1 MAKMAKRKSKSY
13 KERIKQYEYQYKMLV
28 SEYNKRMKE
37 IREAGRKSPASNVL
51 ISNIPSE
58 VLGKRTP
65 ILKRPKKRSLEVY
78 INAIKELEKFF
89 KSKTSTLKG
98 VIDIANERVQ
108 TLREKY
114 PSLSNYT
121 NEEIE
126 DLLEFLGSNSGEN
139 AKVKYDSD
147 QLIIAFSMQKRLK
160 KNKEKKWKDIYN
172 DMKEKNATTASYIRE
187 VEEASENEFIPF

>member
-1 MAKMAKRKSKSY
+1 MAKRQSKSY
-13 KERIKQYEYQYKMLV
+13 KERIKKYEYQYKMLV

-37 IREAGRKSPASNVL
+37 IIEAGKKSPASNVL
-51 ISNIPSE
+51 LSNVPSE

-78 INAIKELEKFF
+78 KNAIKELEKFF
-89 KSKTSTLKG
+89 KAKTSNLKG
-98 VIDIANERVQ
+98 VIDISNERVK
-108 TLREKY
+108 TFREKY

-126 DLLEFLGSNSGEN
+126 DLLEFLGSNKGEN
-139 AKVKYDSD
+139 AKAKYDSD
-147 QLIIAFSMQKRLK
+147 QLLVAFSMQKKLK
-160 KNKEKKWKDIYN
+160 KNEGKQWEDIYN
-172 DMKEKNATTASYIRE
+172 EMLEKNATTASYIRE